1 MVKGNDI
8 LCFVQRVLS
17 FNEVNC
23 TTPARELREAIEVP
37 FVDKA
42 HSKSTRFIVNITKDR
57 PEHIKRAD
65 MYIGIEPHARKHTLC
80 EGDDLRV
87 RLRKG
92 TPYKLDSELPELTV
106 SPRLRPLIPEAIAKI
121 IELDWLGGSLEL
133 VNI

>member
-1 MVKGNDI
+1 
-8 LCFVQRVLS
+8 
-17 FNEVNC
+17 
-23 TTPARELREAIEVP
+23 
-37 FVDKA
+37 
-42 HSKSTRFIVNITKDR
+42 
-57 PEHIKRAD
+57 
-65 MYIGIEPHARKHTLC
+65 LC
-80 EGDDLRV
+80 EGDDLSV